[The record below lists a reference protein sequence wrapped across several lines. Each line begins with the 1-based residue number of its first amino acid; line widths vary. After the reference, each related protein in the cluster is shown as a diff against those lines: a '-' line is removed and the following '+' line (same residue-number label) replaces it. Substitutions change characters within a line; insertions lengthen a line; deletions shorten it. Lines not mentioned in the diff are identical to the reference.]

1 MDKSRGI
8 DARRTV
14 PTLLLVAVVVGAC
27 GGSGVDRP
35 TGASAG
41 AATTT
46 VARVSASA
54 PATAAASQ
62 GSSPSAVPTPAFDV
76 AHGDILFNND
86 DGEIYAIADDGSNR
100 RRLTTAHGTDWMP
113 VLSPDGRTIA
123 FGSDR
128 AGMQDIYVMSADGTG
143 KEQRLTGNEFNS
155 YHPSWSPDGRRIVF
169 GAYDTQELYIVD
181 ADGHNQTLFT
191 AGGDSHP
198 EWAPSGTTIAFSRL
212 QGDHNAVFL
221 TEADGSGVRELTHG
235 TQFDLVPSWSPDG
248 TRIAFVRSA
257 AFDSDGD
264 IYTMTADGHDLVQ
277 LTKGVLA
284 SWPTWSPDGR
294 RIAYNQKQSPTSV
307 DIWVMNADGSNA
319 TQLTT
324 TGHDWGPRWR

>member
-1 MDKSRGI
+1 MYEVRGTPG
-8 DARRTV
+8 RRTG
-14 PTLLLVAVVVGAC
+14 PILFLVALGIVGGC
-27 GGSGVDRP
+27 GGSAVSGP
-35 TGASAG
+35 AAASA
-41 AATTT
+41 AEAMTTAPREIT
-46 VARVSASA
+46 SPVSPSEASQGPSASA
-54 PATAAASQ
+54 MSAS
-62 GSSPSAVPTPAFDV
+62 AFEV
-76 AHGDILFNND
+76 THGDILFNND
-86 DGEIYAIADDGSNR
+86 DGEIYAIAQDGSNR
-100 RRLTTAHGTDWMP
+100 RQLTVAHGTDWMP

-221 TEADGSGVRELTHG
+221 TEADGSGAV
-235 TQFDLVPSWSPDG
+235 
-248 TRIAFVRSA
+248 
-257 AFDSDGD
+257 
-264 IYTMTADGHDLVQ
+264 
-277 LTKGVLA
+277 
-284 SWPTWSPDGR
+284 
-294 RIAYNQKQSPTSV
+294 N
-307 DIWVMNADGSNA
+307 
-319 TQLTT
+319 
-324 TGHDWGPRWR
+324 